1 MYKPYKMQGPFL
13 SPEGAGG
20 TGGASEEEEL
30 NLEIPEDDS
39 SRVLSESVAASVAVA
54 QKALED
60 SMTKAQAMQMEALS
74 QSIQEFKAAQDML
87 KETVAQVADLLSQAE
102 DLKAEALELVTALT
116 PPDTKEDGSPA
127 EEGVHQ
133 SSIQKPAHIRI
144 LKTIL

>member
-1 MYKPYKMQGPFL
+1 MAQTDDPSQ
-13 SPEGAGG
+13 
-20 TGGASEEEEL
+20 EEVL
-30 NLEIPEDDS
+30 LEIPEDDS
-39 SRVLSESVAASVAVA
+39 SKGLSASVAASVAVA

-116 PPDTKEDGSPA
+116 PNTQEDGSPA

-133 SSIQKPAHIRI
+133 SNIQKPAHIRI

>member
-1 MYKPYKMQGPFL
+1 MEQTDDL
-13 SPEGAGG
+13 SQEGV
-20 TGGASEEEEL
+20 L
-30 NLEIPEDDS
+30 LEIPEDDS
-39 SRVLSESVAASVAVA
+39 SKGLSASVAASVAVA

-74 QSIQEFKAAQDML
+74 QSIQEFKEAQNLL

-116 PPDTKEDGSPA
+116 PMTENGVQ
-127 EEGVHQ
+127 EGEGVHQ

>member
-1 MYKPYKMQGPFL
+1 MEQTEEL
-13 SPEGAGG
+13 SPE
-20 TGGASEEEEL
+20 EVK
-30 NLEIPEDDS
+30 LEIPGDDS
-39 SRVLSESVAASVAVA
+39 SELSASVAASVAVA

-60 SMTKAQAMQMEALS
+60 SMTRAQAMQMEAMA
-74 QSIQEFKAAQDML
+74 QAITEFKAAQDL
-87 KETVAQVADLLSQAE
+87 LTQTVAQVADLLSQAE

-116 PPDTKEDGSPA
+116 PMTENGGQE